1 MVEENIRKMLGV
13 EHNDVTL
20 DPKKYS
26 TIITKADKLLAMLL
40 EREGKGNVCSGD
52 WSPYCDLGYFCR

>member
-1 MVEENIRKMLGV
+1 MVEEKIIKLLGV

-26 TIITKADKLLAMLL
+26 NIITKADELLAMIL
-40 EREGKGNVCSGD
+40 EREGKGNISSGD
-52 WSPYCDLGYFCR
+52 WCPYCDLGYFCR